1 MVTKTTDQYIN
12 FARKYRPTNFS
23 ELYGQ
28 EVLTKILSYTI
39 LKNRISQGYLLT
51 GIRGVGKTTS
61 ARIIAKTIN
70 CTNLIVEGDS
80 IKPCESCQNC
90 SSFNKNNHPDII
102 EIDAASKTSVDDI
115 RKIIESSE
123 YKPLIARYSIFIID
137 EVHML
142 SKGAF
147 NALLKILEEPPAHVI
162 FIFATTEPQKIP
174 LTVISRCQ
182 RYDLRRL
189 TFDEI
194 FQLLQFIAKKEQLN
208 VEIEAMRIIASRSDG
223 SARDAVSVLDQATSL
238 AAGYLITPEIVYQIL
253 GLVDTASIVKFFEY
267 IIQKDAAKSI
277 DLVNNLYMSS
287 ANLET
292 FVALVADFTAYLNKI
307 KILYSN
313 DLENGDNKQGVSE
326 LGVHEVREYANT
338 PQVFA
343 KTNSSKQNSI
353 PNYQNPIYVS
363 FNDNVT
369 NILTKITLPQLSII
383 WQIYSKGI
391 IEMRTSH
398 NQLIEAE
405 MLVIKSIYS
414 QMLPSL
420 EELAEYNDGE
430 QLEQPVLQQSTQN
443 YQITALLI
451 DFLEFLH
458 LHNEMEVYY
467 RLLNQVELKSFVL
480 QTIEIAGSDLNTK
493 IKEQIANLLFAWSG
507 KTWNVIITKQLKII
521 TLKEQ
526 LLNKVK
532 SSQDW
537 KILTQ
542 HFPNVTISDILLE
555 N

>member
-1 MVTKTTDQYIN
+1 MNIQVTKTTDQYIN

-61 ARIIAKTIN
+61 ARIIAKNIN
-70 CTNLIVEGDS
+70 CTNLVVEGDS
-80 IKPCESCQNC
+80 IKPCENCQNC
-90 SSFNKNNHPDII
+90 SSFNKNNHPDVI

-115 RKIIESSE
+115 RKIIENSE

-189 TFDEI
+189 TFDEV

-208 VEIEAMRIIASRSDG
+208 VEIEALRIITSRSDG

-238 AAGYLITPEIVYQIL
+238 AAEDLITPEIVYQIL

-292 FVALVADFTAYLNKI
+292 FVALVADFTTYLSKI
-307 KILYSN
+307 KIL
-313 DLENGDNKQGVSE
+313 
-326 LGVHEVREYANT
+326 
-338 PQVFA
+338 
-343 KTNSSKQNSI
+343 
-353 PNYQNPIYVS
+353 PNYQSPIYVS

-391 IEMRTSH
+391 IEMKTSH

-420 EELAEYNDGE
+420 EELVEYNDGE
-430 QLEQPVLQQSTQN
+430 QLEQPVLQQSTRN
-443 YQITALLI
+443 YQITG
-451 DFLEFLH
+451 FLEFLH
-458 LHNEMEVYY
+458 LHNEMEIYY

-507 KTWNVIITKQLKII
+507 KTWNVIITQQLKII

-542 HFPNVTISDILLE
+542 HFPNVTISDILLK

>member
-1 MVTKTTDQYIN
+1 MTKATDLYIN

-28 EVLTKILSYTI
+28 EVLTKVLSYTI
-39 LKNRISQGYLLT
+39 IKNRISQCYLLT
-51 GIRGVGKTTS
+51 GVRGVGKTTS

-70 CTNLIVEGDS
+70 CTNLVIKGYS
-80 IKPCESCQNC
+80 IMPCNNCHNC
-90 SSFNKNNHPDII
+90 SSFSNNNHPDII

-123 YKPLIARYSIFIID
+123 YKPLIARYTVFIID

-147 NALLKILEEPPAHVI
+147 NALLKILEEPPTHVI

-194 FQLLQFIAKKEQLN
+194 LQLIQSIVKKEQLK
-208 VEIEAMRIIASRSDG
+208 VEIDALRIIASRSDG
-223 SARDAVSVLDQATSL
+223 SARDAVSVLDQATSV
-238 AAGYLITPEIVYQIL
+238 AAGESITPKIIYQIL

-267 IIQKDAAKSI
+267 IIQKDAIKSI
-277 DLVNNLYMSS
+277 DLVNHLYDSS
-287 ANLET
+287 ANLEI
-292 FVALVADFTAYLNKI
+292 FVALIADFTAYLSKI
-307 KILYSN
+307 KIS
-313 DLENGDNKQGVSE
+313 
-326 LGVHEVREYANT
+326 
-338 PQVFA
+338 
-343 KTNSSKQNSI
+343 
-353 PNYQNPIYVS
+353 PNYHNPIYES
-363 FNDNVT
+363 FNNNIT
-369 NILTKITLPQLSII
+369 NILTKVTLSQLSII

-391 IEMRTSH
+391 MEIKSSH

-420 EELAEYNDGE
+420 EELTDIYNNSD
-430 QLEQPVLQQSTQN
+430 QLEQCD
-443 YQITALLI
+443 YKIT
-451 DFLEFLH
+451 DFLEFLY
-458 LHNEMEVYY
+458 LHNEIELYY
-467 RLLNQVELKSFVL
+467 RLLNQVELKVFSHH
-480 QTIEIAGSDLNTK
+480 TIEIAGSDLNTK
-493 IKEQIANLLFAWSG
+493 IKEQIASLLFVWSN

-526 LLNKVK
+526 LINKVK
-532 SSQDW
+532 LSQDW
-537 KILTQ
+537 KVLTK
-542 HFPNVTISDILLE
+542 HFPNVMISDILLK

>member
-1 MVTKTTDQYIN
+1 MTKTIDQYIS
-12 FARKYRPTNFS
+12 FARKYRPANFY

-28 EVLTKILSYTI
+28 EVLTKTLNYTI
-39 LKNRISQGYLLT
+39 QKDRISQGYLLT
-51 GIRGVGKTTS
+51 GIRGVGKTTA

-70 CTNLIVEGDS
+70 CTNQIVEGNH
-80 IKPCESCQNC
+80 IKPCKDCQNC
-90 SSFNKNNHPDII
+90 NSFNKNNHPDII
-102 EIDAASKTSVDDI
+102 EMDAASKTSVDDI
-115 RKIIESSE
+115 RKIIESSD
-123 YKPLIARYSIFIID
+123 YKPLIGRYSIFIID

-189 TFDEI
+189 TFDDI
-194 FQLLQFIAKKEQLN
+194 FQLIQEIAKKEQIK
-208 VEIEAMRIIASRSDG
+208 VEIEALKIIAARSDG

-238 AAGYLITPEIVYQIL
+238 GAGEIITPEIVYQIL

-277 DLVNNLYMSS
+277 DLVNQLYMSS
-287 ANLET
+287 ANLEI
-292 FVALVADFTAYLNKI
+292 FVALVADFSAYL
-307 KILYSN
+307 
-313 DLENGDNKQGVSE
+313 
-326 LGVHEVREYANT
+326 
-338 PQVFA
+338 
-343 KTNSSKQNSI
+343 SKVKML
-353 PNYQNPIYVS
+353 PDCQNPIYLP
-363 FNDNVT
+363 FKDQVT
-369 NILTKITLPQLSII
+369 TILTKITLPQLSII

-391 IEMRTSH
+391 IEMKTSH

-420 EELAEYNDGE
+420 EELVDIHNDGT
-430 QLEQPVLQQSTQN
+430 QLEQSIQN
-443 YQITALLI
+443 YQVT

-458 LHNEMEVYY
+458 LQNEMEIYY
-467 RLLNQVELKSFVL
+467 RLLNQVELKAFAL
-480 QTIEIAGSDLNTK
+480 QTIEIAGNDLNSK
-493 IKEQIANLLFAWSG
+493 IKEQIGNLLFAWSG
-507 KTWNVIITKQLKII
+507 KSWDVIITKQLKII

-526 LLNKVK
+526 LTNKVK
-532 SSQDW
+532 SSKDW
-537 KILTQ
+537 EILTK
-542 HFPNVTISDILLE
+542 HFPNITISDILLK